1 LKSIILASSSPR
13 RHQLF
18 GLTGL
23 PFVVA
28 RPDIDETPHPGEDGA
43 DYVLRLSQEKA
54 QIAAQSATPNS
65 LILSADTS
73 VIDGDSILGKPE
85 SAADATAMLR
95 QLRGRVHLVHTGV
108 TLLDAGSGQSVTQLT
123 TTRVVM
129 RPYTDQEIAAYVES
143 GDPMG
148 KAGSYAIQNDAFHPA
163 RRLDRC
169 YTNVMGLPMCT
180 VYAMLAEFGV
190 YPDIA
195 LACSPAT
202 SRCGFNTL
210 DESHR

>member
-1 LKSIILASSSPR
+1 MILASSSPR

-28 RPDIDETPHPGEDGA
+28 RPDIDETPHPGEAGG
-43 DYVLRLSQEKA
+43 DYVLRLSREKA
-54 QIAAQSATPNS
+54 HAVAQSAPPNS

-73 VIDGDSILGKPE
+73 VIDGDHILGKPE
-85 SAADATAMLR
+85 SDADATDMLR

-108 TLLDAGSGQSVTQLT
+108 TLLDTDSGQTVTRLT
-123 TTRVVM
+123 TTRVIM
-129 RPYTDQEIAAYVES
+129 RSYTDQEIAAYVES

-148 KAGSYAIQNDAFHPA
+148 KAGSYAVQNETFHPA
-163 RRLDRC
+163 AQLDRC

-180 VYAMLAEFGV
+180 VYVMLAELGV
-190 YPDIA
+190 HPHI
-195 LACSPAT
+195 T
-202 SRCGFNTL
+202 RRCFQGSAHCEFDTTRA
-210 DESHR
+210 SCQ